1 MLLLNCAVLFSKSIF
16 YLERRKF
23 NHEAYLQLVQ
33 ILDKVLL
40 QERFFNACKPMEFLF
55 LSERKVGCEKCGKID
70 I

>member
-33 ILDKVLL
+33 ISDKVLL
-40 QERFFNACKPMEFLF
+40 QERFFNVSKFVELLF
-55 LSERKVGCEKCGKID
+55 VSEGKVGCKKYCELD